1 MMDETLYTY
10 LMMGYTH
17 TIMGYT
23 YLIMGCT
30 HTIMGYTYLMKG
42 YTHTIRGYTY
52 LMMGYDASAGFL
64 KQSLVIPVR
73 MHRSQIISDVVV
85 PTKPDYPK
93 G

>member
-1 MMDETLYTY
+1 MDYTYLMNGYTHTIMDYTYLMMGYTNTKMGYTY

-23 YLIMGCT
+23 YL
-30 HTIMGYTYLMKG
+30 
-42 YTHTIRGYTY
+42 
-52 LMMGYDASAGFL
+52 MMGYDTSAGFL
-64 KQSLVIPVR
+64 KQSLVIPVS
-73 MHRSQIISDVVV
+73 MISSQFLSDVVV